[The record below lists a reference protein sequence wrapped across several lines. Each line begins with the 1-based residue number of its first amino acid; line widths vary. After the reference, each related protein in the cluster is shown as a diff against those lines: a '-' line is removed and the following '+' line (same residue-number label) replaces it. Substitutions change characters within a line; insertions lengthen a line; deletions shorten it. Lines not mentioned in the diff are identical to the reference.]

1 MTVLEK
7 DNGKKKKTKLC
18 WGGVFSCFGD
28 STVYDQLDVANK
40 EFERKPVRKRA
51 WSRFARKKKTVPIE
65 IAGNAMD
72 CEMKRRNSD
81 RKKENNC
88 KGQIKPAECPDQ
100 NKKQKPQKSISAENT
115 MSDTA
120 ELPVQHIASRSNFI
134 SKSAPLCRTLNPVQ
148 IQTQLSTSNQN
159 SPELSRHS
167 MPEFS
172 PREKEDTDREQ
183 TGKGKTDMSKIV
195 PIISVAIILL
205 LLFGRGFAVFCMC
218 IYFYIVSRFKSE
230 TEKMDQ
236 MKKGSKE
243 IDLNSEM
250 HKKMVVLRG
259 FLERDKKKPASNLG
273 SPSR

>member
-1 MTVLEK
+1 
-7 DNGKKKKTKLC
+7 
-18 WGGVFSCFGD
+18 
-28 STVYDQLDVANK
+28 
-40 EFERKPVRKRA
+40 
-51 WSRFARKKKTVPIE
+51 
-65 IAGNAMD
+65 
-72 CEMKRRNSD
+72 
-81 RKKENNC
+81 
-88 KGQIKPAECPDQ
+88 
-100 NKKQKPQKSISAENT
+100 
-115 MSDTA
+115 MSDIA
-120 ELPVQHIASRSNFI
+120 ELPVQHIALRSDFI

-148 IQTQLSTSNQN
+148 IQTQLSTSNSN

-172 PREKEDTDREQ
+172 PREMQDTDREQ
-183 TGKGKTDMSKIV
+183 TGKTDTSKIV
-195 PIISVAIILL
+195 PIITVAIILL

-273 SPSR
+273 SPSS